1 QQERLQKAE
10 CQVKLWRTLI
20 ASCRCK
26 LKVASN
32 LIDSATEDVAAV
44 FNRLGGARKGLANV
58 TSVEAMTSAIGGRA
72 GRGRRRRGVVA
83 RGGLV
88 VVGVAAKP
96 IQVSPLQLI
105 GASRSAV
112 GHASGASIDL
122 QDTLAFSTLSGAR
135 AMIETMP
142 LARAAEDLCAD
153 DAENVSKDHAGRRCS
168 TAVCGNRAKA

>member
-1 QQERLQKAE
+1 
-10 CQVKLWRTLI
+10 
-20 ASCRCK
+20 
-26 LKVASN
+26 VASN

-44 FNRLGGARKGLANV
+44 FNRLGGARKVLATV
-58 TSVEAMTSAIGGRA
+58 TSVEAMTSAIGGLA
-72 GRGRRRRGVVA
+72 VRGR
-83 RGGLV
+83 LV
-88 VVGVAAKP
+88 VVGVDAKP

-105 GASRSAV
+105 GASPSAV

-168 TAVCGNRAKA
+168 TAVCGNRAKAAAHRARAWRGADDRLD